1 MTRHLVVAV
10 LLLPLVG
17 CTATPHRSAPAAL
30 SPQLTSG
37 VLTSPWMISSDGA
50 GFSWITERA
59 GRKVIRL
66 NPSDG
71 DNGPVVDVPQVVGA
85 VRNELLGL
93 AFAPGFL
100 QRRGTDFVYLAYD
113 ADGGSR
119 TDRRVEIVRY
129 TYRPDLAKLVD
140 RVELTGDP
148 YCLPVRA
155 QVLPVVSGGAGR
167 DWSSYVDRLL
177 RLDPDDG
184 VPGRILSS
192 PYRPEA
198 GDAAV
203 RPACL
208 PLTVVS
214 GLPTDLPPDTGD
226 LRALSYVSQAPP
238 RASR

>member
-17 CTATPHRSAPAAL
+17 CTAAPQRSAPAVL
-30 SPQLTSG
+30 PPQLT
-37 VLTSPWMISSDGA
+37 TRAPISPWMVSSDGG

-71 DNGPVVDVPQVVGA
+71 NNGPVVDVPQVVGA
-85 VRNELLGL
+85 GRDELLGL

-113 ADGGSR
+113 ADGSSR

-129 TYRPDLAKLVD
+129 TYRPDLARLVD

-148 YCLPVRA
+148 YCLPIRA
-155 QVLPVVSGGAGR
+155 HDLVG
-167 DWSSYVDRLL
+167 RLL

-184 VPGRILSS
+184 VPGRNLSP

-198 GDAAV
+198 RDAAV
-203 RPACL
+203 CL
-208 PLTVVS
+208 PFIGIS
-214 GLPTDLPPDTGD
+214 GLPTELPLHTGD
-226 LRALSYVSQAPP
+226 VPAFSYVSQAPP